1 MVRRFEDGSAHDNK
15 MRVPLHRVWIAGVS
29 SKEQKPGHR
38 NSHKMTIKVKPQ
50 ISRRI
55 RQTAFFAFAAI
66 VIPGSG
72 LASPLPGGS
81 PQDAAA
87 GQSAPAKPS
96 TSTPGNSTP
105 DAKKPDR
112 SAAYYHFGLAH
123 MYEEMATNYGRPEY
137 ATRAIEEYKLALDAD
152 PGSKYLNSGLA
163 ELYLRT
169 GRVRD
174 AVLAAQEILKTEP
187 NNLEAHKLLG
197 RVYLQSLGNVQ
208 NGGPSEKVLQLAIAE
223 YTKIVQL
230 QSNDIESRLLL
241 GQLYTLAHD
250 TPHAE
255 EQFKAAQHIDPN
267 SEDVVLNLARLYSD
281 SGDMTHAI
289 AVLNAVPV
297 DDRTAKMDYAL
308 GMSYD
313 QLKENKSAI
322 DAYSK
327 AFDMEPDNLD
337 AERGLAQA
345 LLNDGQLA
353 PALKHFEAISTADPQ
368 DAQTYLRIA
377 EIERRQG
384 HYEQALTTLKKAKAL
399 ASDSLEIGFNE
410 ALIDDS
416 LGHYDEAAQ
425 ALQLLVKQTTHAD
438 GQYAE
443 AEKNNRSIFLDRLA
457 NIYREQNKTEQA
469 VQSYQL
475 MVAMGGEYAE
485 RGYQGQVDAYRDA
498 KEYDKA
504 TQVAQQAALAMPKDK
519 SVQLMLA
526 GQLADTSKSEDGI
539 KLAKAQLKGNAGDR
553 EVHLALAQ
561 MYTRLRRWKD
571 ASDEIDAADAL
582 SSKADGQ
589 ASKNQDDKIY
599 IYFLRGALAERQKH
613 YDSAEEEFRK
623 ILAIDP
629 NNSMTL
635 NYLGYMLG
643 DRGVKLDDALAM
655 VQKAVQLDPQ
665 NGAYLDSLGWVYFK
679 MGQYALSE
687 ANLRK
692 ASERM
697 GQDPAVHDHLGELYE
712 KTGRLK
718 MAAGQWEQ
726 SLQEYAKTVPA
737 DAEPGDV
744 NKVQKKLDS
753 ARVKLAKEESAG
765 ASPKQ

>member
-1 MVRRFEDGSAHDNK
+1 
-15 MRVPLHRVWIAGVS
+15 
-29 SKEQKPGHR
+29 
-38 NSHKMTIKVKPQ
+38 MTIKGKPQ
-50 ISRRI
+50 HSSKMREANLFPWALACVAIASSGSALAQ
-55 RQTAFFAFAAI
+55 QTPAPGTPAPPPVKTDRFI
-66 VIPGSG
+66 VPTTAPST
-72 LASPLPGGS
+72 
-81 PQDAAA
+81 
-87 GQSAPAKPS
+87 PAKP
-96 TSTPGNSTP
+96 
-105 DAKKPDR
+105 ADR
-112 SAAYYHFGLAH
+112 AAAYYHFGLAH
-123 MYEEMATNYGRPEY
+123 MYEDMATNYSRPEY

-152 PGSKYLNSGLA
+152 PSSKYLNSGLA

-174 AVLAAQEILKTEP
+174 AVLAAQDILKTEP

-223 YTKIVQL
+223 YTKIVEL
-230 QSNDIESRLLL
+230 QANDIESRLLL

-255 EQFKAAQHIDPN
+255 EQFKAAQHIDPG

-289 AVLNAVPV
+289 AVLTAVPA
-297 DDRTAKMDYAL
+297 DDRSPKMEYAL

-313 QLKENKSAI
+313 QLKQNKNAI
-322 DAYSK
+322 DAYTK
-327 AFDMEPDNLD
+327 ALEMEPDNLD

-345 LLNDGQLA
+345 LLNDNQLG
-353 PALKHFEAISTADPQ
+353 PALKHFESISASDPQ
-368 DAQTYLRIA
+368 DAQTYLHIS

-399 ASDSLEIGFNE
+399 ASDVLEIGFNE

-416 LGHYDEAAQ
+416 LGRYDEAAQ
-425 ALQLLVKQTTHAD
+425 TLQGLIKQTSHPD
-438 GQYAE
+438 GQYSE
-443 AEKNNRSIFLDRLA
+443 AEKNNRAIFLERLA
-457 NIYREQNKTEQA
+457 NIYREGDKTEQA
-469 VQSYQL
+469 VQTYQQ

-485 RGYQGQVDAYRDA
+485 RGYQGEVDAYRDG
-498 KEYDKA
+498 KQYDKA
-504 TQVAQQAALAMPKDK
+504 TQVAQQAAVAMPKNK

-526 GQLADTSKSEDGI
+526 GQLADTNKPDEGI
-539 KLAKAQLKGNAGDR
+539 KLAKAQLHGDASDR
-553 EVHLALAQ
+553 DVNLVLAQ
-561 MYTRLRRWKD
+561 IYTRLRRWKE
-571 ASDEIDAADAL
+571 ATEEIDAADAL
-582 SSKADGQ
+582 STK
-589 ASKNQDDKIY
+589 QDDKIY
-599 IYFLRGALAERQKH
+599 IYFLRGALDERQKH
-613 YDSAEEEFRK
+613 FDSAEEQFRK
-623 ILAIDP
+623 ILAIDS

-643 DRGVKLDDALAM
+643 DRGVRLDEALAM
-655 VQKAVQLDPQ
+655 TQKAVQLDPQ

-692 ASERM
+692 ATERM
-697 GQDPAVHDHLGELYE
+697 AKDPAVHDHLGELYE

-718 MAAGQWEQ
+718 MAASQWEQ
-726 SLQEYAKTVPA
+726 SLQEYARTTPA
-737 DAEPGDV
+737 DAEPNDV
-744 NKVQKKLDS
+744 SKVQKKLDS

>member
-1 MVRRFEDGSAHDNK
+1 
-15 MRVPLHRVWIAGVS
+15 
-29 SKEQKPGHR
+29 
-38 NSHKMTIKVKPQ
+38 MTIKPQ
-50 ISRRI
+50 PSSK
-55 RQTAFFAFAAI
+55 TTLFHVALACAAI
-66 VIPGSG
+66 VTPASA
-72 LASPLPGGS
+72 LA
-81 PQDAAA
+81 QQTAAP
-87 GQSAPAKPS
+87 QSAPATPPAS
-96 TSTPGNSTP
+96 TAGATGQPIQTKNAGPATTQ
-105 DAKKPDR
+105 KPDR

-123 MYEEMATNYGRPEY
+123 MYEDMATNYGRPEY

-174 AVLAAQEILKTEP
+174 AVLAAQDILKTEP
-187 NNLEAHKLLG
+187 DNLDAHKLLG

-223 YTKIVQL
+223 YSKIVQL
-230 QSNDIESRLLL
+230 QGNDIESRLLL

-255 EQFKAAQHIDPN
+255 EQFKAAQHIDPS

-289 AVLNAVPV
+289 QVLSAVPA

-313 QLKENKSAI
+313 QLKDNKNAI

-345 LLNDGQLA
+345 LLNDNQLS

-399 ASDSLEIGFNE
+399 ASDSLEISFNE

-425 ALQLLVKQTTHAD
+425 TLQSLVKQTSHPD
-438 GQYAE
+438 GQYSD

-457 NIYREQNKTEQA
+457 NVYKEQEKTDLA
-469 VQSYQL
+469 VQTYQL
-475 MVAMGGEYAE
+475 MVAMGGDYAE

-498 KEYDKA
+498 KQYDKA
-504 TQVAQQAALAMPKDK
+504 TQVAQQAAVAMPKDK
-519 SVQLMLA
+519 TVQLMLA
-526 GQLADTSKSEDGI
+526 AQLSDSGKVEEGL
-539 KLAKAQLKGNAGDR
+539 KLAKAQLQGNAGDR
-553 EVHLALAQ
+553 EVHLTLAQ

-571 ASDEIDAADAL
+571 AGDEIDAADAL
-582 SSKADGQ
+582 SAHKDGQ
-589 ASKNQDDKIY
+589 MSEAGASNPAPVNQDDKIY

-643 DRGVKLDDALAM
+643 DRGVKLDDALTM
-655 VQKAVQLDPQ
+655 VQKAVQQEPQ

-679 MGQYALSE
+679 MGQYALAE

-697 GQDPAVHDHLGELYE
+697 GNDPAVHDHLGELYE

-718 MAAGQWEQ
+718 MAASQWEQ
-726 SLQEYAKTVPA
+726 SMQEYAHTVPA

-753 ARVKLAKEESAG
+753 ARVKLAKEESTG

>member
-1 MVRRFEDGSAHDNK
+1 M
-15 MRVPLHRVWIAGVS
+15 
-29 SKEQKPGHR
+29 
-38 NSHKMTIKVKPQ
+38 KPQ
-50 ISRRI
+50 LCNRI
-55 RQTAFFAFAAI
+55 RQATFYPLVLGCAAI
-66 VIPGSG
+66 VTPGSA
-72 LASPLPGGS
+72 LAYQQTPA
-81 PQDAAA
+81 PQAA
-87 GQSAPAKPS
+87 SAKPS
-96 TSTPGNSTP
+96 VGAPTATP
-105 DAKKPDR
+105 KPDR
-112 SAAYYHFGLAH
+112 AAAYYHFGLAH
-123 MYEEMATNYGRPEY
+123 MYEDMATNYGRPEY

-152 PGSKYLNSGLA
+152 PSSKYLNSGLA

-187 NNLEAHKLLG
+187 NNLDAHKLLG

-223 YTKIVQL
+223 YTKIVEL

-255 EQFKAAQHIDPN
+255 EQFKAAQRIDPS

-281 SGDMTHAI
+281 SGDMSHAI
-289 AVLNAVPV
+289 AVLNAVPE
-297 DDRTAKMDYAL
+297 DDRTPKMDYAL

-313 QLKENKSAI
+313 QLKENKNAI
-322 DAYSK
+322 DAYGK

-345 LLNDGQLA
+345 LLNDNQLSA
-353 PALKHFEAISTADPQ
+353 ALKHFEAISVADPQ
-368 DAQTYLRIA
+368 DAQTYTRIA

-384 HYEQALTTLKKAKAL
+384 HYEQALATLKKAKAL
-399 ASDSLEIGFNE
+399 ASDSLEIGYNE

-416 LGHYDEAAQ
+416 LGRYDEAVQ
-425 ALQLLVKQTTHAD
+425 TLQSLVKQTTHQD
-438 GQYAE
+438 GQYAD

-457 NIYREQNKTEQA
+457 NVYREQDKTDLA
-469 VQSYQL
+469 VQTYQL

-485 RGYQGQVDAYRDA
+485 HGYQGEVDAYRDG
-498 KEYDKA
+498 KQYDKA
-504 TQVAQQAALAMPKDK
+504 TQVAQQAADAMPKNK

-526 GQLADTSKSEDGI
+526 SQLADTGKADEGI
-539 KLAKAQLKGNAGDR
+539 KLAKAQLKGTAEDR
-553 EVHLALAQ
+553 DVDLQLAQ
-561 MYTRLRRWKD
+561 IYTRLRRWKEAAD
-571 ASDEIDAADAL
+571 AIDAADAL
-582 SSKADGQ
+582 STSKPEGQ
-589 ASKNQDDKIY
+589 ARELGKSGPVPLNQDDKIY

-623 ILAIDP
+623 ILAIDS

-635 NYLGYMLG
+635 NYLGYMLA
-643 DRGVKLDDALAM
+643 DRGIKLDDALTM

-679 MGQYALSE
+679 MGQYALAE

-692 ASERM
+692 ASERIST
-697 GQDPAVHDHLGELYE
+697 DPQVHDHLGELYE

-718 MAAGQWEQ
+718 MAAAQWEQ
-726 SLQEYAKTVPA
+726 SLQEYARTVPA

-744 NKVQKKLDS
+744 NKVQKKLDT
-753 ARVKLAKEESAG
+753 ARVRLAKEESAG

>member
-1 MVRRFEDGSAHDNK
+1 
-15 MRVPLHRVWIAGVS
+15 
-29 SKEQKPGHR
+29 
-38 NSHKMTIKVKPQ
+38 MTIKSQPSSKT
-50 ISRRI
+50 
-55 RQTAFFAFAAI
+55 RQATFFNVALACAAI
-66 VIPGSG
+66 VTPGSA
-72 LASPLPGGS
+72 LA
-81 PQDAAA
+81 QQAAA
-87 GQSAPAKPS
+87 PQ
-96 TSTPGNSTP
+96 STPATPPASSAGSTKPVSTP
-105 DAKKPDR
+105 PATTQKPDR

-123 MYEEMATNYGRPEY
+123 MYEDMATNYGRPEY

-152 PGSKYLNSGLA
+152 PSSKYLNSGLA

-174 AVLAAQEILKTEP
+174 AVLAAQDILKTEP
-187 NNLEAHKLLG
+187 DNLDAHKLLG

-208 NGGPSEKVLQLAIAE
+208 NGGPSAKGLQLAIAE

-230 QSNDIESRLLL
+230 QGNDIESRLLL

-281 SGDMTHAI
+281 SGDMTRAV
-289 AVLNAVPV
+289 AVLSAVPA

-313 QLKENKSAI
+313 QLKENKNAI

-327 AFDMEPDNLD
+327 AFDAEPDNLD

-345 LLNDGQLA
+345 LLNDGQLG
-353 PALKHFEAISTADPQ
+353 PALKHFEAISVADPQ
-368 DAQTYLRIA
+368 DAQTYTRIA

-416 LGHYDEAAQ
+416 LGHYDEAVQ
-425 ALQLLVKQTTHAD
+425 TLQSLVKQSTHPD
-438 GQYAE
+438 GQYSDG
-443 AEKNNRSIFLDRLA
+443 EKNNRSIFLDRLA
-457 NIYREQNKTEQA
+457 NVYREQEKTDQA
-469 VQSYQL
+469 VQTYQL

-498 KEYDKA
+498 KQYDKA
-504 TQVAQQAALAMPKDK
+504 TQVAQQAAQAMPKDK

-526 GQLADTSKSEDGI
+526 GQLADTNKSEEGI
-539 KLAKAQLKGNAGDR
+539 KLAKAQLHGDAGDR
-553 EVHLALAQ
+553 EVDLVLAQ
-561 MYTRLRRWKD
+561 IYTRLRRWKD
-571 ASDEIDAADAL
+571 AGDEIDAAEAL
-582 SSKADGQ
+582 STK
-589 ASKNQDDKIY
+589 QDDKIY
-599 IYFLRGALAERQKH
+599 IYFLRGALDERQKH
-613 YDSAEEEFRK
+613 YDSAEEQFRK
-623 ILAIDP
+623 ILAIDS

-643 DRGVKLDDALAM
+643 DRGVKLDEALTL

-679 MGQYALSE
+679 MGQYALAE

-692 ASERM
+692 ASERI
-697 GQDPAVHDHLGELYE
+697 GQDPQVHDHLGELYE
-712 KTGRLK
+712 KTGRLRL
-718 MAAGQWEQ
+718 AAGQWEQ
-726 SLQEYAKTVPA
+726 SLQEYAKTVAA

-753 ARVKLAKEESAG
+753 ARVKLAKEESG
-765 ASPKQ
+765 ASPKH

>member
-1 MVRRFEDGSAHDNK
+1 MNIK
-15 MRVPLHRVWIAGVS
+15 
-29 SKEQKPGHR
+29 SKHQLC
-38 NSHKMTIKVKPQ
+38 S
-50 ISRRI
+50 RI
-55 RQTAFFAFAAI
+55 REGNLVPRALACAAI
-66 VIPGSG
+66 ISP
-72 LASPLPGGS
+72 ASAFGYQQVSTPELP
-81 PQDAAA
+81 AAK
-87 GQSAPAKPS
+87 APANAKP
-96 TSTPGNSTP
+96 TTGPSTP
-105 DAKKPDR
+105 DKAPDR
-112 SAAYYHFGLAH
+112 AAAYYHFGLAH
-123 MYEEMATNYGRPEY
+123 MYEDMATNYGRPEY

-152 PGSKYLNSGLA
+152 PNSKYLNSGLA

-208 NGGPSEKVLQLAIAE
+208 NGGPSEKVLQLAIGE
-223 YTKIVQL
+223 YTKIVEL

-281 SGDMTHAI
+281 SGDMTRAI
-289 AVLNAVPV
+289 QVLSAVPE

-313 QLKENKSAI
+313 QLKENKKAI
-322 DAYSK
+322 DAYGK

-337 AERGLAQA
+337 AKRGLAQA
-345 LLNDGQLA
+345 WLNWTLLGVAADA
-353 PALKHFEAISTADPQ
+353 FDAISASDPQ
-368 DAQTYLRIA
+368 DAQTYRRLA
-377 EIERRQG
+377 EIERKQG
-384 HYEQALTTLKKAKAL
+384 HYEQALATLKKAKAL
-399 ASDSLEIGFNE
+399 ASDSLEIGYNE
-410 ALIDDS
+410 ALIEDS
-416 LGHYDEAAQ
+416 LGHYDEAAA
-425 ALQLLVKQTTHAD
+425 ALQLLVKQTNHPD
-438 GQYAE
+438 GQYAD

-457 NIYREQNKTEQA
+457 NVYREQNKTDQA
-469 VQSYQL
+469 VQTYQL
-475 MVAMGGEYAE
+475 MVAMGGDYAE

-498 KEYDKA
+498 KQYDKA
-504 TQVAQQAALAMPKDK
+504 TQVAQQAAQAMAKDK
-519 SVQLMLA
+519 TVQLMLA
-526 GQLADTSKSEDGI
+526 LQLADTNKPEEGI
-539 KLAKAQLKGNAGDR
+539 KLAKQPLRGDAGDR
-553 EVHLALAQ
+553 DVHLQLAQ
-561 MYTRLRRWKD
+561 MYTRLRRWKE

-582 SSKADGQ
+582 SAQKDGRAQ
-589 ASKNQDDKIY
+589 KRGASGPSQDDKIY
-599 IYFLRGALAERQKH
+599 VYFLRGALDERQKH
-613 YDSAEEEFRK
+613 YDSAEEQFRK
-623 ILAIDP
+623 ILAIDS
-629 NNSMTL
+629 NNGMTL
-635 NYLGYMLG
+635 NCLGYMLG
-643 DRGVKLDDALAM
+643 DRGIKLDDALSM

-679 MGQYALSE
+679 MGQYALAE

-726 SLQEYAKTVPA
+726 SLQEYSRTVAA

-744 NKVQKKLDS
+744 SKVQKKLDS

>member
-1 MVRRFEDGSAHDNK
+1 
-15 MRVPLHRVWIAGVS
+15 
-29 SKEQKPGHR
+29 
-38 NSHKMTIKVKPQ
+38 MTIPQ

-55 RQTAFFAFAAI
+55 RQTALFACAAI

-72 LASPLPGGS
+72 LASPLGDGS
-81 PQDAAA
+81 PQ
-87 GQSAPAKPS
+87 QPATPQ
-96 TSTPGNSTP
+96 STPA
-105 DAKKPDR
+105 AKNPDR
-112 SAAYYHFGLAH
+112 AAAYYHFGLAH
-123 MYEEMATNYGRPEY
+123 MYEDMATNYGRPEY

-152 PGSKYLNSGLA
+152 PSSKYLNSGLA

-187 NNLEAHKLLG
+187 NNLDAHKLLG

-223 YTKIVQL
+223 YTKIVEL

-255 EQFKAAQHIDPN
+255 EQFKAAQHIDPS

-289 AVLNAVPV
+289 EVLNAVPV
-297 DDRTAKMDYAL
+297 DDRTAKINYAL

-313 QLKENKSAI
+313 QLKQNKNAI
-322 DAYSK
+322 DAYTK

-345 LLNDGQLA
+345 LLNDNQLSA
-353 PALKHFEAISTADPQ
+353 ALKHFEAISAADPQ

-377 EIERRQG
+377 EIQRRDG

-438 GQYAE
+438 GQYAD

-457 NIYREQNKTEQA
+457 LVYREQNKTEQA
-469 VQSYQL
+469 VQTYQL

-498 KEYDKA
+498 KQYDKA

-526 GQLADTSKSEDGI
+526 GQLADTGKAEEGI
-539 KLAKAQLKGNAGDR
+539 KLAKAQLRGNAGDR
-553 EVHLALAQ
+553 EVDLALAQ
-561 MYTRLRRWKD
+561 IYTRLRRWKE
-571 ASDEIDAADAL
+571 AGDEIDAAEAF
-582 SSKADGQ
+582 STK
-589 ASKNQDDKIY
+589 QDDKIY
-599 IYFLRGALAERQKH
+599 IYFLRGALDERQKH
-613 YDSAEEEFRK
+613 YDSAEEQFRK

-643 DRGVKLDDALAM
+643 DRGVKLDEALAM

-679 MGQYALSE
+679 MGQYALAE

-697 GQDPAVHDHLGELYE
+697 GQDPAVHDHLGELFE

-718 MAAGQWEQ
+718 MAASQWEQ
-726 SLQEYAKTVPA
+726 SLQEYAHSVPA
-737 DAEPGDV
+737 DAEPSDV

-753 ARVKLAKEESAG
+753 ARVKLAKEESTG

>member
-1 MVRRFEDGSAHDNK
+1 
-15 MRVPLHRVWIAGVS
+15 
-29 SKEQKPGHR
+29 
-38 NSHKMTIKVKPQ
+38 MTIKVKPQ

-55 RQTAFFAFAAI
+55 RETAFFACAAI
-66 VIPGSG
+66 VIPGTG
-72 LASPLPGGS
+72 LASPPQSAS
-81 PQDAAA
+81 PQKPVAPP
-87 GQSAPAKPS
+87 STPAKASPS
-96 TSTPGNSTP
+96 GPVTAAPQ
-105 DAKKPDR
+105 PDR
-112 SAAYYHFGLAH
+112 SSAYYHFGLAH
-123 MYEEMATNYGRPEY
+123 MYEDMATNYGRPEY
-137 ATRAIEEYKLALDAD
+137 ATRAIEEYKLALAAD
-152 PGSKYLNSGLA
+152 PNSKYLNNGLA

-289 AVLNAVPV
+289 AVLSAVPE

-313 QLKENKSAI
+313 QLKQNKKAI
-322 DAYSK
+322 DAYGK

-345 LLNDGQLA
+345 LLNDNQLS

-425 ALQLLVKQTTHAD
+425 ALQLLVKQTTHPD
-438 GQYAE
+438 GQYAD

-457 NIYREQNKTEQA
+457 LIYREQNKTEPA
-469 VQSYQL
+469 VQTYQL

-498 KEYDKA
+498 KQYDKA
-504 TQVAQQAALAMPKDK
+504 TQVAEQAAQAMPKDK
-519 SVQLMLA
+519 TIQLMLA
-526 GQLADTSKSEDGI
+526 GQLADTTRAEEGI
-539 KLAKAQLKGNAGDR
+539 KLAKAQLKGNSGDR

-561 MYTRLRRWKD
+561 MYTRLRRWKE
-571 ASDEIDAADAL
+571 ASDEIDAAEAL
-582 SSKADGQ
+582 SSKSGGQ
-589 ASKNQDDKIY
+589 KEVLGAPGPVAVSADDKIY

-623 ILAIDP
+623 ILAIDS

-655 VQKAVQLDPQ
+655 VQKAVQLEPQ

-679 MGQYALSE
+679 MGQYALAE

-692 ASERM
+692 ASERI
-697 GQDPAVHDHLGELYE
+697 GRDPQVHDHLGELFE

-726 SLQEYAKTVPA
+726 SLEEYARTVPA

-744 NKVQKKLDS
+744 SKVQKKLDS
-753 ARVKLAKEESAG
+753 ARVKLAKEESG
-765 ASPKQ
+765 ASPKR

>member
-1 MVRRFEDGSAHDNK
+1 
-15 MRVPLHRVWIAGVS
+15 
-29 SKEQKPGHR
+29 
-38 NSHKMTIKVKPQ
+38 
-50 ISRRI
+50 
-55 RQTAFFAFAAI
+55 
-66 VIPGSG
+66 
-72 LASPLPGGS
+72 
-81 PQDAAA
+81 
-87 GQSAPAKPS
+87 
-96 TSTPGNSTP
+96 
-105 DAKKPDR
+105 
-112 SAAYYHFGLAH
+112 
-123 MYEEMATNYGRPEY
+123 
-137 ATRAIEEYKLALDAD
+137 
-152 PGSKYLNSGLA
+152 
-163 ELYLRT
+163 
-169 GRVRD
+169 
-174 AVLAAQEILKTEP
+174 
-187 NNLEAHKLLG
+187 
-197 RVYLQSLGNVQ
+197 
-208 NGGPSEKVLQLAIAE
+208 
-223 YTKIVQL
+223 
-230 QSNDIESRLLL
+230 
-241 GQLYTLAHD
+241 
-250 TPHAE
+250 
-255 EQFKAAQHIDPN
+255 
-267 SEDVVLNLARLYSD
+267 VVLNLARLYSD

-289 AVLNAVPV
+289 AVLSAVPA

-313 QLKENKSAI
+313 QLKENKNAI

-327 AFDMEPDNLD
+327 AFEMEPDNLD

-345 LLNDGQLA
+345 LLNDNQLG
-353 PALKHFEAISTADPQ
+353 PALKHFEAISVADPQ

-425 ALQLLVKQTTHAD
+425 TLQGLVKQTSHPD
-438 GQYAE
+438 GQYSD

-457 NIYREQNKTEQA
+457 NVYREQDKTEQA
-469 VQSYQL
+469 VQTYQL

-485 RGYQGQVDAYRDA
+485 RGYQGQVDAYRDG
-498 KEYDKA
+498 KQYDKA

-526 GQLADTSKSEDGI
+526 GQLADTGKPEEGI
-539 KLAKAQLKGNAGDR
+539 KLAKAQLRGNADDR
-553 EVHLALAQ
+553 DVNLVLAQ
-561 MYTRLRRWKD
+561 IYTRLRRWKE
-571 ASDEIDAADAL
+571 AADEIDAADAL
-582 SSKADGQ
+582 STK
-589 ASKNQDDKIY
+589 QDDKIY
-599 IYFLRGALAERQKH
+599 IYFLRGALDERQKH
-613 YDSAEEEFRK
+613 YDSAEEQFRK
-623 ILAIDP
+623 ILAIDS

-679 MGQYALSE
+679 MGQYALAE

-697 GQDPAVHDHLGELYE
+697 AKDPAVHDHLGELYE

-718 MAAGQWEQ
+718 MAASQWEQ
-726 SLQEYAKTVPA
+726 SLQEYARTVPA

-744 NKVQKKLDS
+744 SKVQKKLDS

>member
-1 MVRRFEDGSAHDNK
+1 
-15 MRVPLHRVWIAGVS
+15 
-29 SKEQKPGHR
+29 
-38 NSHKMTIKVKPQ
+38 MTIKPQ
-50 ISRRI
+50 PSSKT
-55 RQTAFFAFAAI
+55 RQVTLFHVALACAAI
-66 VIPGSG
+66 VTPASA
-72 LASPLPGGS
+72 LAQQTAA
-81 PQDAAA
+81 PQ
-87 GQSAPAKPS
+87 
-96 TSTPGNSTP
+96 STPATPPKSSAGSTKPVSTP
-105 DAKKPDR
+105 PATTQKPDR

-123 MYEEMATNYGRPEY
+123 MYEDMATNYGRPEY

-152 PGSKYLNSGLA
+152 PTSKYLNSGLA

-174 AVLAAQEILKTEP
+174 AVLAAQDILKTEP

-223 YTKIVQL
+223 YSKIVQL
-230 QSNDIESRLLL
+230 QGNDIESRLLL

-255 EQFKAAQHIDPN
+255 EQFKAAERIDPN

-289 AVLNAVPV
+289 QVLSAVPE
-297 DDRTAKMDYAL
+297 DDRTAKMNYAL

-313 QLKENKSAI
+313 QLKDNKNAI

-345 LLNDGQLA
+345 LLNDNQLG
-353 PALKHFEAISTADPQ
+353 PALKHFDAISTADPQ

-425 ALQLLVKQTTHAD
+425 TLQSLVKQTSHPD
-438 GQYAE
+438 GQYSD

-457 NIYREQNKTEQA
+457 NVYREQEKTDLA
-469 VQSYQL
+469 VQTYQL

-498 KEYDKA
+498 KQYDKA

-526 GQLADTSKSEDGI
+526 SQLADTNKPDEGI
-539 KLAKAQLKGNAGDR
+539 KLAKAQLRGDPSDR
-553 EVHLALAQ
+553 EVNLVLAQ
-561 MYTRLRRWKD
+561 IYTRLRRWKE
-571 ASDEIDAADAL
+571 AGDEIDAAEAL
-582 SSKADGQ
+582 STK
-589 ASKNQDDKIY
+589 QDDKIY
-599 IYFLRGALAERQKH
+599 IYFLRGALDERQKH
-613 YDSAEEEFRK
+613 YDSAEEQFRK

-643 DRGVKLDDALAM
+643 DRGVKLDDALTM

-679 MGQYALSE
+679 MGQYALAE

-692 ASERM
+692 ATERM
-697 GQDPAVHDHLGELYE
+697 GNDPAVHDHMGELYE

-718 MAAGQWEQ
+718 MAASQWEQ
-726 SLQEYAKTVPA
+726 SLQEYARTVPA

-744 NKVQKKLDS
+744 SKVQKKLDS
-753 ARVKLAKEESAG
+753 ARVKLAKEESTG

>member
-1 MVRRFEDGSAHDNK
+1 
-15 MRVPLHRVWIAGVS
+15 
-29 SKEQKPGHR
+29 
-38 NSHKMTIKVKPQ
+38 MTTKAKSQLSVIL
-50 ISRRI
+50 
-55 RQTAFFAFAAI
+55 RQTTLL
-66 VIPGSG
+66 P
-72 LASPLPGGS
+72 LALVCASSAVAQTAPAP
-81 PQDAAA
+81 AAA
-87 GQSAPAKPS
+87 ATTAPSAAGSSPAAAA
-96 TSTPGNSTP
+96 TQ
-105 DAKKPDR
+105 KPDR

-123 MYEEMATNYGRPEY
+123 MYEDMATNYGRPEY
-137 ATRAIEEYKLALDAD
+137 ATRAIEEYKLALNAD
-152 PGSKYLNSGLA
+152 PTSKYLNSGLA

-174 AVLAAQEILKTEP
+174 AVLAAQDILKTEP
-187 NNLEAHKLLG
+187 NNLDAHKLLG

-208 NGGPSEKVLQLAIAE
+208 NGGPSEKVLQLAITE
-223 YTKIVQL
+223 YTKIVEL
-230 QSNDIESRLLL
+230 QPNDIESRLLL
-241 GQLYTLAHD
+241 GQLYTLGHD

-255 EQFKAAQHIDPN
+255 EQFKAAQKIDPN

-281 SGDMTHAI
+281 SGDTSHAI
-289 AVLNAVPV
+289 QVLNAVPS
-297 DDRTAKMDYAL
+297 DDRTPKMDYAL

-313 QLKENKSAI
+313 QLKDNKNAI

-345 LLNDGQLA
+345 LLNDNQFA
-353 PALKHFEAISTADPQ
+353 PALKHFEAISAADPQ
-368 DAQTYLRIA
+368 DAQTYVRIA
-377 EIERRQG
+377 EIQRRQG

-399 ASDSLEIGFNE
+399 ASDNLEIGFNE

-416 LGHYDEAAQ
+416 LGHYDDAAA
-425 ALQLLVKQTTHAD
+425 ALQALVKQTNHPD
-438 GQYAE
+438 GQYSD

-469 VQSYQL
+469 VQTYQL
-475 MVAMGGEYAE
+475 MIAMGGDYAE

-498 KEYDKA
+498 KQYDKA
-504 TQVAQQAALAMPKDK
+504 TQVAQQAAQASPKDK
-519 SVQLMLA
+519 SIQLMLA
-526 GQLADTSKSEDGI
+526 GQLADSNRPEEGI
-539 KLAKAQLKGNAGDR
+539 KLAKAQLKGTKDDR
-553 EVHLALAQ
+553 DAYLVLAQ
-561 MYTRLRRWKD
+561 IYTRLRKWKE
-571 ASDEIDAADAL
+571 AGEAIDAAEPL
-582 SSKADGQ
+582 STK
-589 ASKNQDDKIY
+589 QDDKIY
-599 IYFLRGALAERQKH
+599 IYFLRGALDERQKH
-613 YDSAEEEFRK
+613 YDSAEEQFRK
-623 ILAIDP
+623 ILNLDSTNA
-629 NNSMTL
+629 MTL

-679 MGQYALSE
+679 MGQYALAE

-692 ASERM
+692 ASERIST
-697 GQDPAVHDHLGELYE
+697 DPAVHDHLGELYE

-718 MAAGQWEQ
+718 LAAAQWEQ
-726 SLQEYAKTVPA
+726 SLQEYARTTPA
-737 DAEPGDV
+737 DAEPSDV

>member
-1 MVRRFEDGSAHDNK
+1 MNIKAKHQLCSRIREVTL
-15 MRVPLHRVWIAGVS
+15 VPLAL
-29 SKEQKPGHR
+29 
-38 NSHKMTIKVKPQ
+38 
-50 ISRRI
+50 
-55 RQTAFFAFAAI
+55 ACAAI
-66 VIPGSG
+66 
-72 LASPLPGGS
+72 ASPVSALAYQQAPAT
-81 PQDAAA
+81 PAAA
-87 GQSAPAKPS
+87 TPATAPATGAGIS
-96 TSTPGNSTP
+96 TQ
-105 DAKKPDR
+105 KPDR
-112 SAAYYHFGLAH
+112 AAAYYHFGLAH
-123 MYEEMATNYGRPEY
+123 MYEDMATNYGRPEY

-152 PGSKYLNSGLA
+152 PASKYLNSGLA

-223 YTKIVQL
+223 YSKIVEL
-230 QSNDIESRLLL
+230 QGNDIESRLLL

-255 EQFKAAQHIDPN
+255 EQFKAAQHIDPS

-289 AVLNAVPV
+289 TVLNAVPA

-313 QLKENKSAI
+313 QLKENKNAI
-322 DAYSK
+322 DSYSK

-337 AERGLAQA
+337 AERGLAQS
-345 LLNDGQLA
+345 LLNDNQLGA
-353 PALKHFEAISTADPQ
+353 ALKHFEAISVADPQ

-416 LGHYDEAAQ
+416 LGHYDEAVQSLQ
-425 ALQLLVKQTTHAD
+425 ALVKQTTHAD
-438 GQYAE
+438 GQYAD

-457 NIYREQNKTEQA
+457 NVYREQNKTDLA
-469 VQSYQL
+469 VQTYQL

-485 RGYQGQVDAYRDA
+485 HGYQGEVDAYRDG
-498 KEYDKA
+498 KQYEKA
-504 TQVAQQAALAMPKDK
+504 TQVAQQAAAASPKNK

-526 GQLADTSKSEDGI
+526 LQLADSGNPEDGI
-539 KLAKAQLKGNAGDR
+539 KLAKAQLKGNAEDR
-553 EVHLALAQ
+553 DVNLVLAQ
-561 MYTRLRRWKD
+561 IYTRLRRWKEAAD
-571 ASDEIDAADAL
+571 QIDAAEVL
-582 SSKADGQ
+582 TTK
-589 ASKNQDDKIY
+589 QDDKIY
-599 IYFLRGALAERQKH
+599 IYFLRGALDERQKH
-613 YDSAEEEFRK
+613 YDSAEEQFRK
-623 ILAIDP
+623 ILAIDS

-635 NYLGYMLG
+635 NYLGYMLA
-643 DRGVKLDDALAM
+643 DRGVKLDDALTM
-655 VQKAVQLDPQ
+655 VQKAVQQDPQ
-665 NGAYLDSLGWVYFK
+665 NGAYLDSLGWVYFR
-679 MGQYALSE
+679 MGQYALAE

-692 ASERM
+692 ASERIST
-697 GQDPAVHDHLGELYE
+697 DPQVHDHLGELYE

-718 MAAGQWEQ
+718 MAASQWEQ
-726 SLQEYAKTVPA
+726 SLQEYARTVPA

-744 NKVQKKLDS
+744 NKVQKKLDT

>member
-1 MVRRFEDGSAHDNK
+1 
-15 MRVPLHRVWIAGVS
+15 
-29 SKEQKPGHR
+29 
-38 NSHKMTIKVKPQ
+38 MTIPQ

-55 RQTAFFAFAAI
+55 RQTALLACAVI

-72 LASPLPGGS
+72 LASPLGDGP
-81 PQDAAA
+81 PQQPAA
-87 GQSAPAKPS
+87 SPAK
-96 TSTPGNSTP
+96 N
-105 DAKKPDR
+105 PDR
-112 SAAYYHFGLAH
+112 AAAYYHFGLAH
-123 MYEEMATNYGRPEY
+123 MYEDMATNYGRPEY

-152 PGSKYLNSGLA
+152 PSSKYLNSGLA

-187 NNLEAHKLLG
+187 NNLDAHKLLG

-223 YTKIVQL
+223 YTKIVEL

-255 EQFKAAQHIDPN
+255 EQFKAAQHIDPS

-289 AVLNAVPV
+289 EVLNAVPA
-297 DDRTAKMDYAL
+297 DDRTAKIDYAL

-313 QLKENKSAI
+313 QLKQNKNAI

-345 LLNDGQLA
+345 LLNDNQLSA
-353 PALKHFEAISTADPQ
+353 ALKHFEAISAADPQ

-377 EIERRQG
+377 EIQRRDG

-438 GQYAE
+438 GQYAD

-457 NIYREQNKTEQA
+457 LVYREQNKTEQA
-469 VQSYQL
+469 VQTYQL

-498 KEYDKA
+498 KQYEKA
-504 TQVAQQAALAMPKDK
+504 TQVAQQAALGMPKDK

-526 GQLADTSKSEDGI
+526 GQLADTSKVEEGI
-539 KLAKAQLKGNAGDR
+539 KLAKAQLRGNAGDR
-553 EVHLALAQ
+553 EVDLALAQ
-561 MYTRLRRWKD
+561 IYTRLRRWKE
-571 ASDEIDAADAL
+571 AADEIDAADAL
-582 SSKADGQ
+582 STK
-589 ASKNQDDKIY
+589 QDDKIY
-599 IYFLRGALAERQKH
+599 IYFLRGALDERQKH
-613 YDSAEEEFRK
+613 YDSAEEQFRK

-643 DRGVKLDDALAM
+643 DRGVKLDEALAM

-679 MGQYALSE
+679 MGQYALAE

-692 ASERM
+692 ASDRM
-697 GQDPAVHDHLGELYE
+697 GQDPAVHDHLGELFE

-718 MAAGQWEQ
+718 MAAAQWEQ
-726 SLQEYAKTVPA
+726 SLQEYAHSVPA

>member
-1 MVRRFEDGSAHDNK
+1 
-15 MRVPLHRVWIAGVS
+15 
-29 SKEQKPGHR
+29 
-38 NSHKMTIKVKPQ
+38 MTITFKLAPPTLFLLALAMRLPAPAQQVATPAKPAP
-50 ISRRI
+50 
-55 RQTAFFAFAAI
+55 T
-66 VIPGSG
+66 
-72 LASPLPGGS
+72 
-81 PQDAAA
+81 
-87 GQSAPAKPS
+87 APAK
-96 TSTPGNSTP
+96 
-105 DAKKPDR
+105 APDR
-112 SAAYYHFGLAH
+112 STAYYHFSLAH
-123 MYEEMATNYGRPEY
+123 VYEEMATNYGRPEY

-152 PGSKYLNSGLA
+152 PSSKYLNSGLA

-187 NNLEAHKLLG
+187 NNLDAHKLLG

-223 YTKIVQL
+223 YTKIVEL
-230 QSNDIESRLLL
+230 KSNDIESRLLL
-241 GQLYTLAHD
+241 GQLYTLSHD

-255 EQFKAAQHIDPN
+255 EQFKAAQRIDPG

-281 SGDMTHAI
+281 SGDMTHAL
-289 AVLNAVPV
+289 AVLSAVPA
-297 DDRTAKMDYAL
+297 DNRTAKMDYAL

-313 QLKENKSAI
+313 QLKQNKNAI
-322 DAYSK
+322 DAYNR
-327 AFDMEPDNLD
+327 AFEMEPDNLD

-345 LLNDGQLA
+345 LLNDNQLE
-353 PALKHFEAISTADPQ
+353 PALKHFETISTSDPQ

-425 ALQLLVKQTTHAD
+425 TLQNLVKQTNHPD
-438 GQYAE
+438 GKYSE

-457 NIYREQNKTEQA
+457 NIYREQDKTEPA
-469 VQSYQL
+469 VQTYQL
-475 MVAMGGEYAE
+475 MVAMGGEFAE
-485 RGYQGQVDAYRDA
+485 RGYQGQIEAYRDA
-498 KEYDKA
+498 KQYDKA
-504 TQVAQQAALAMPKDK
+504 TQTAQQAAQAMPKDK
-519 SVQLMLA
+519 TVQLTLA
-526 GQLADTSKSEDGI
+526 GQLADSGKVEEGI
-539 KLAKAQLKGNAGDR
+539 KLAKAQLQGSAADR
-553 EVHLALAQ
+553 DVNLGLAQ
-561 MYTRLRRWKD
+561 MYTRLRRWKE
-571 ASDEIDAADAL
+571 ASDQIDAAEAL
-582 SSKADGQ
+582 SAKP
-589 ASKNQDDKIY
+589 DDKIY
-599 IYFLRGALAERQKH
+599 IDFLRGALAERQKH

-629 NNSMTL
+629 NNGMTL
-635 NYLGYMLG
+635 NYLGYMLA

-665 NGAYLDSLGWVYFK
+665 NGAYLDSLGWIYFK
-679 MGQYALSE
+679 MGQYALAE

-692 ASERM
+692 ANERM
-697 GQDPAVHDHLGELYE
+697 AKDPAVHDHLGELYE

-718 MAAGQWEQ
+718 LAAGQWEQ
-726 SLQEYAKTVPA
+726 SLQEYARTTPA
-737 DAEPGDV
+737 DADSADV
-744 NKVQKKLDS
+744 SKVQKKLDS
-753 ARVKLAKEESAG
+753 ARVKLARQESAG

>member
-1 MVRRFEDGSAHDNK
+1 
-15 MRVPLHRVWIAGVS
+15 
-29 SKEQKPGHR
+29 
-38 NSHKMTIKVKPQ
+38 
-50 ISRRI
+50 
-55 RQTAFFAFAAI
+55 
-66 VIPGSG
+66 
-72 LASPLPGGS
+72 
-81 PQDAAA
+81 
-87 GQSAPAKPS
+87 
-96 TSTPGNSTP
+96 
-105 DAKKPDR
+105 
-112 SAAYYHFGLAH
+112 
-123 MYEEMATNYGRPEY
+123 
-137 ATRAIEEYKLALDAD
+137 
-152 PGSKYLNSGLA
+152 
-163 ELYLRT
+163 
-169 GRVRD
+169 
-174 AVLAAQEILKTEP
+174 
-187 NNLEAHKLLG
+187 
-197 RVYLQSLGNVQ
+197 
-208 NGGPSEKVLQLAIAE
+208 VLQLAIAE
-223 YTKIVQL
+223 YTKIVEL

-255 EQFKAAQHIDPN
+255 EQFKAAQHIDPG

-289 AVLNAVPV
+289 EVLNAVPA
-297 DDRTAKMDYAL
+297 DDRTAKIDYAL

-313 QLKENKSAI
+313 QLKQNKNAI

-345 LLNDGQLA
+345 LLNDNQLSA
-353 PALKHFEAISTADPQ
+353 ALKHFEAISAADPQ

-377 EIERRQG
+377 EIQRRDG

-438 GQYAE
+438 GQYAD

-457 NIYREQNKTEQA
+457 LVYREQNKTEQA
-469 VQSYQL
+469 VQTYQL

-498 KEYDKA
+498 KQYDKA

-526 GQLADTSKSEDGI
+526 GQLADTSKAEEGI
-539 KLAKAQLKGNAGDR
+539 KLAKAQLRGNAGDR
-553 EVHLALAQ
+553 EVDLALAQ
-561 MYTRLRRWKD
+561 IYTRLRRWKE
-571 ASDEIDAADAL
+571 AADEIDAADAL
-582 SSKADGQ
+582 STK
-589 ASKNQDDKIY
+589 QDDKIY
-599 IYFLRGALAERQKH
+599 IYFLRGALDERQKH
-613 YDSAEEEFRK
+613 YDSAEEQFRK

-643 DRGVKLDDALAM
+643 DRGVKLDEALAM

-692 ASERM
+692 ASDRM
-697 GQDPAVHDHLGELYE
+697 GQDPAVHDHLGELFE

-718 MAAGQWEQ
+718 MAAAQWEQ
-726 SLQEYAKTVPA
+726 SLQEYARTVPA

>member
-1 MVRRFEDGSAHDNK
+1 
-15 MRVPLHRVWIAGVS
+15 
-29 SKEQKPGHR
+29 
-38 NSHKMTIKVKPQ
+38 MTIKPQ
-50 ISRRI
+50 PSSKT
-55 RQTAFFAFAAI
+55 RQATLFHVALACAAI
-66 VIPGSG
+66 VTPASA
-72 LASPLPGGS
+72 LAQQTAA
-81 PQDAAA
+81 PQSTPATPPASAA
-87 GQSAPAKPS
+87 GSTKPV
-96 TSTPGNSTP
+96 STPPATTQ
-105 DAKKPDR
+105 KPDR

-123 MYEEMATNYGRPEY
+123 MYEDMATNYGRPEY

-152 PGSKYLNSGLA
+152 PSSKYLNSGLA

-174 AVLAAQEILKTEP
+174 AVLAAQDILKTEP
-187 NNLEAHKLLG
+187 ENLDAHKLLG

-223 YTKIVQL
+223 YSKIVQL
-230 QSNDIESRLLL
+230 QGNDIESRLLL

-289 AVLNAVPV
+289 QVLSAVPE

-313 QLKENKSAI
+313 QLKDNKNAI

-345 LLNDGQLA
+345 LLNDNQLG
-353 PALKHFEAISTADPQ
+353 PALKHFDAISTADPQ

-425 ALQLLVKQTTHAD
+425 TLQGLVKQTSHPD
-438 GQYAE
+438 GQYSD

-457 NIYREQNKTEQA
+457 NVYREQEKTDLA
-469 VQSYQL
+469 VQTYQL

-498 KEYDKA
+498 KQYDKA

-526 GQLADTSKSEDGI
+526 GQLADTNKPDEGI
-539 KLAKAQLKGNAGDR
+539 KLAKAQLRGDPGDR
-553 EVHLALAQ
+553 EVDLVLAQ
-561 MYTRLRRWKD
+561 IYTRLRRWKE
-571 ASDEIDAADAL
+571 AGDEIDAAEAL
-582 SSKADGQ
+582 STK
-589 ASKNQDDKIY
+589 QDDKIY
-599 IYFLRGALAERQKH
+599 IYFLRGALDERQKH
-613 YDSAEEEFRK
+613 YDSAEEQFRK

-643 DRGVKLDDALAM
+643 DRGVKLDEALTM

-679 MGQYALSE
+679 MGQYALAE

-692 ASERM
+692 ATERM
-697 GQDPAVHDHLGELYE
+697 GNDPAVHDHLGELYE

-718 MAAGQWEQ
+718 MAASQWEQ
-726 SLQEYAKTVPA
+726 SLQEYARTVPA

-744 NKVQKKLDS
+744 SKVQKKLDS

>member
-1 MVRRFEDGSAHDNK
+1 
-15 MRVPLHRVWIAGVS
+15 
-29 SKEQKPGHR
+29 
-38 NSHKMTIKVKPQ
+38 MTIKVKPQ
-50 ISRRI
+50 LSSRI
-55 RQTAFFAFAAI
+55 RKSTLFPLTLAFAAI
-66 VIPGSG
+66 VAPAPALAYPQASG
-72 LASPLPGGS
+72 A
-81 PQDAAA
+81 PQKTATP
-87 GQSAPAKPS
+87 QSAPAKPS
-96 TSTPGNSTP
+96 VGAATGATPATQ
-105 DAKKPDR
+105 KPDR
-112 SAAYYHFGLAH
+112 GAAYYHFGLAH
-123 MYEEMATNYGRPEY
+123 MYEDMATNYGRPEY

-152 PGSKYLNSGLA
+152 PSSKYLNSGLA

-187 NNLEAHKLLG
+187 NNLDAHKLLG

-208 NGGPSEKVLQLAIAE
+208 NGGPSEKVLQLAIDE

-230 QSNDIESRLLL
+230 QGNDIESRLLL

-255 EQFKAAQHIDPN
+255 EQFKAAQRIDPG

-289 AVLNAVPV
+289 AVLNAVPA

-313 QLKENKSAI
+313 QLKDNKNAI

-345 LLNDGQLA
+345 LLNDNQFG
-353 PALKHFEAISTADPQ
+353 PALKHFEIISAADPQ
-368 DAQTYLRIA
+368 DAQTYLHIS

-410 ALIDDS
+410 ALINDS
-416 LGHYDEAAQ
+416 LGRYDETTQ
-425 ALQLLVKQTTHAD
+425 ILQGLVKQSSHPD
-438 GQYAE
+438 GQYSD

-457 NIYREQNKTEQA
+457 NVYREQNKTDLA
-469 VQSYQL
+469 VQTYQL
-475 MVAMGGEYAE
+475 MVAMGGDYAE
-485 RGYQGQVDAYRDA
+485 RGYQGQVEAYRDG
-498 KEYDKA
+498 KQYDKA

-526 GQLADTSKSEDGI
+526 GQLADTGKAEEGI
-539 KLAKAQLKGNAGDR
+539 KLAKAQLRGDPGDR
-553 EVHLALAQ
+553 DVNQSLAQ
-561 MYTRLRRWKD
+561 IYTRLRRWKEAAD
-571 ASDEIDAADAL
+571 QIDAADAL
-582 SSKADGQ
+582 STK
-589 ASKNQDDKIY
+589 QDDKIY
-599 IYFLRGALAERQKH
+599 IYFLRGALDERQKH
-613 YDSAEEEFRK
+613 YDSAEEQFRK
-623 ILAIDP
+623 ILAIDS

-643 DRGVKLDDALAM
+643 DRGVKLDDALTM

-679 MGQYALSE
+679 MGQYALAE

-697 GQDPAVHDHLGELYE
+697 STDPAVHDHLGELFE

-718 MAAGQWEQ
+718 MAASQWEQ
-726 SLQEYAKTVPA
+726 SLQEYARTVPA
-737 DAEPGDV
+737 DAEPSDV

-753 ARVKLAKEESAG
+753 ARVKLAREESAG

>member
-1 MVRRFEDGSAHDNK
+1 
-15 MRVPLHRVWIAGVS
+15 
-29 SKEQKPGHR
+29 
-38 NSHKMTIKVKPQ
+38 MTIKPQ
-50 ISRRI
+50 PSSKT
-55 RQTAFFAFAAI
+55 RQATLFHVALACAAI
-66 VIPGSG
+66 VTPASA
-72 LASPLPGGS
+72 LAQQTPP
-81 PQDAAA
+81 
-87 GQSAPAKPS
+87 QSAPAPPPASTVLGKSRRPQPPASTQKP
-96 TSTPGNSTP
+96 
-105 DAKKPDR
+105 PDR
-112 SAAYYHFGLAH
+112 AAAYYHFGLAH
-123 MYEEMATNYGRPEY
+123 MYEDMATNYGRPEY

-152 PGSKYLNSGLA
+152 PSSKYLNSGLA

-174 AVLAAQEILKTEP
+174 AVLAAQDILKTEP

-223 YTKIVQL
+223 YSKIVQL

-255 EQFKAAQHIDPN
+255 EQFKAAQRIDPN

-289 AVLNAVPV
+289 QVLNAVPE

-313 QLKENKSAI
+313 QLKDNKNAI

-345 LLNDGQLA
+345 LLNDNQLG
-353 PALKHFEAISTADPQ
+353 PALKHFDAISTADPQ

-425 ALQLLVKQTTHAD
+425 TLQSLVKQTNHPD
-438 GQYAE
+438 GQYSD

-457 NIYREQNKTEQA
+457 NVYREQEKTDQA
-469 VQSYQL
+469 VQTYQL

-498 KEYDKA
+498 KQYDKA
-504 TQVAQQAALAMPKDK
+504 TQVAQQAAQAMPKDK

-526 GQLADTSKSEDGI
+526 GQLADTNKPDEGI
-539 KLAKAQLKGNAGDR
+539 KLAKAQLRGDPGDR
-553 EVHLALAQ
+553 EVDLVLAQ
-561 MYTRLRRWKD
+561 IYTRLRRWKE
-571 ASDEIDAADAL
+571 AGDEIDAAEAL
-582 SSKADGQ
+582 STK
-589 ASKNQDDKIY
+589 QDDKIY
-599 IYFLRGALAERQKH
+599 IYFLRGALDERQKH
-613 YDSAEEEFRK
+613 YDSAEEQFRK

-643 DRGVKLDDALAM
+643 DRGVKLDDALTM

-679 MGQYALSE
+679 MGQYALAE

-692 ASERM
+692 ATERM
-697 GQDPAVHDHLGELYE
+697 GNDPAVHDHLGELYE

-718 MAAGQWEQ
+718 MAASQWEQ
-726 SLQEYAKTVPA
+726 SLQEYARTVPA

-744 NKVQKKLDS
+744 SKVQKKLDS
-753 ARVKLAKEESAG
+753 ARVKLAKEESTG

>member
-1 MVRRFEDGSAHDNK
+1 
-15 MRVPLHRVWIAGVS
+15 
-29 SKEQKPGHR
+29 
-38 NSHKMTIKVKPQ
+38 MT
-50 ISRRI
+50 
-55 RQTAFFAFAAI
+55 
-66 VIPGSG
+66 
-72 LASPLPGGS
+72 
-81 PQDAAA
+81 
-87 GQSAPAKPS
+87 PAKTGP
-96 TSTPGNSTP
+96 TATTQQ
-105 DAKKPDR
+105 PDR
-112 SAAYYHFGLAH
+112 AAAYYHFGLAH

-152 PGSKYLNSGLA
+152 PNSKYLNSGLA

-174 AVLAAQEILKTEP
+174 AVLAAQDILKTQP
-187 NNLEAHKLLG
+187 DNLEAHKLLG

-255 EQFKAAQHIDPN
+255 EQFKAAQRIDPS

-281 SGDMTHAI
+281 SGDMAHAI
-289 AVLNAVPV
+289 QVLSAVPE

-313 QLKENKSAI
+313 QLKQNKNAI

-345 LLNDGQLA
+345 LLNDNQLS
-353 PALKHFEAISTADPQ
+353 PALKHFESISTADPQ
-368 DAQTYLRIA
+368 DAQTYVRIA

-384 HYEQALTTLKKAKAL
+384 HYEQALTTLKKAKSL
-399 ASDSLEIGFNE
+399 ASDSVELGYNE
-410 ALIDDS
+410 ALTDDS
-416 LGHYDEAAQ
+416 LGHYDDAVQ
-425 ALQLLVKQTTHAD
+425 TLQSLVKQSTHPD
-438 GQYAE
+438 GQYSDG
-443 AEKNNRSIFLDRLA
+443 EKNNRSIFLDRLA
-457 NIYREQNKTEQA
+457 NVYKEQQKTDLA
-469 VQSYQL
+469 VQTYQL
-475 MVAMGGEYAE
+475 MVAMGGDYAE

-498 KEYDKA
+498 KQYDKA

-519 SVQLMLA
+519 TIQLMLA
-526 GQLADTSKSEDGI
+526 SQLADSGKVDEGI
-539 KLAKAQLKGNAGDR
+539 KLAKAQLHGNPGDR
-553 EVHLALAQ
+553 EVNLVLAQ
-561 MYTRLRRWKD
+561 IYTRLRRWKD
-571 ASDEIDAADAL
+571 AADQIDAADAL
-582 SSKADGQ
+582 STK
-589 ASKNQDDKIY
+589 QDDKIY
-599 IYFLRGALAERQKH
+599 IYFLRGALDERQKH
-613 YDSAEEEFRK
+613 YDSSEEQFRK

-629 NNSMTL
+629 DNAMTL

-655 VQKAVQLDPQ
+655 VQKAVQEEPQ

-679 MGQYALSE
+679 MGQYALAE

-697 GQDPAVHDHLGELYE
+697 GSDPAVHDHLGELYE

-718 MAAGQWEQ
+718 MAASQWEQ
-726 SLQEYAKTVPA
+726 SLQEYARTVPA
-737 DAEPGDV
+737 DAEPADV
-744 NKVQKKLDS
+744 SKVQKKLDS

>member
-1 MVRRFEDGSAHDNK
+1 
-15 MRVPLHRVWIAGVS
+15 
-29 SKEQKPGHR
+29 
-38 NSHKMTIKVKPQ
+38 MTIRVKIK
-50 ISRRI
+50 ISKI
-55 RQTAFFAFAAI
+55 RKTAF
-66 VIPGSG
+66 
-72 LASPLPGGS
+72 LASAALALPYSALANPPQQPAPPPAATPAS
-81 PQDAAA
+81 PAA
-87 GQSAPAKPS
+87 GAPS
-96 TSTPGNSTP
+96 TQKT
-105 DAKKPDR
+105 DR

-123 MYEEMATNYGRPEY
+123 MYEDMATNYGRPEY

-187 NNLEAHKLLG
+187 NNLDAHKLLG

-208 NGGPSEKVLQLAIAE
+208 NGGPSEKVLQLAIGE
-223 YTKIVQL
+223 YTKIVEL

-281 SGDMTHAI
+281 SGDMTRAI
-289 AVLNAVPV
+289 QVLSAVPE

-313 QLKENKSAI
+313 QLKENKKAI
-322 DAYSK
+322 DAYGK

-353 PALKHFEAISTADPQ
+353 AALKHFEAISAADPQ
-368 DAQTYLRIA
+368 DAQTYTRIS
-377 EIERRQG
+377 EIERKQG
-384 HYEQALTTLKKAKAL
+384 HYEQALATLKKAKAL
-399 ASDSLEIGFNE
+399 ASDSLEIGYNE
-410 ALIDDS
+410 ALIEDS
-416 LGHYDEAAQ
+416 LGHYDEAAA
-425 ALQLLVKQTTHAD
+425 ALQLLVKQTNHPD
-438 GQYAE
+438 GQYAD

-457 NIYREQNKTEQA
+457 NVYREQNKTDLA
-469 VQSYQL
+469 VQTYQL
-475 MVAMGGEYAE
+475 MVAMGGDYAE

-498 KEYDKA
+498 KQYDKA
-504 TQVAQQAALAMPKDK
+504 TQVAQQAAQAMPKDK

-526 GQLADTSKSEDGI
+526 GQLADTNKSEEGI
-539 KLAKAQLKGNAGDR
+539 KLAKAQLHGDAGDR

-571 ASDEIDAADAL
+571 ASEEIDAADAL
-582 SSKADGQ
+582 SAQKDAQVSKPG
-589 ASKNQDDKIY
+589 ASPVAVSQDDKIY
-599 IYFLRGALAERQKH
+599 IYFLRGALDERQKR
-613 YDSAEEEFRK
+613 YDSAEEQFRK
-623 ILAIDP
+623 ILAIDSS
-629 NNSMTL
+629 NSMTL
-635 NYLGYMLG
+635 NYLGYMLA
-643 DRGVKLDDALAM
+643 DRGVKLDDALTM
-655 VQKAVQLDPQ
+655 VQKAVQQDPQ

-679 MGQYALSE
+679 MGQYALAE

-697 GQDPAVHDHLGELYE
+697 GQDPAVHDHLGELFE
-712 KTGRLK
+712 KTGRLRL
-718 MAAGQWEQ
+718 AAAQWEQ
-726 SLQEYAKTVPA
+726 SLSEYARTVPA
-737 DAEPGDV
+737 DAEPSDV

-753 ARVKLAKEESAG
+753 ARVKLAKEESTG

>member
-1 MVRRFEDGSAHDNK
+1 
-15 MRVPLHRVWIAGVS
+15 
-29 SKEQKPGHR
+29 
-38 NSHKMTIKVKPQ
+38 MTIKVKPQ
-50 ISRRI
+50 LSSKI
-55 RQTAFFAFAAI
+55 REAYFFPLALACAAI
-66 VIPGSG
+66 VLPGSA
-72 LASPLPGGS
+72 LASPLAGGS
-81 PQDAAA
+81 PQQDAAP
-87 GQSAPAKPS
+87 QSAPAMPPVITNMPQPVITKQLETKTAPK
-96 TSTPGNSTP
+96 TAPVP
-105 DAKKPDR
+105 AKAPDR
-112 SAAYYHFGLAH
+112 ATSYYHFGLAH

-187 NNLEAHKLLG
+187 NNLDAHKLLG

-223 YTKIVQL
+223 YTKIVEL

-241 GQLYTLAHD
+241 GQLYTLSHD
-250 TPHAE
+250 TPKAE
-255 EQFKAAQHIDPN
+255 EQFKAAQRIDPG

-281 SGDMTHAI
+281 SGDMTQAL
-289 AVLNAVPV
+289 AVLSAVPA
-297 DDRTAKMDYAL
+297 DDRTAKMDYAM

-313 QLKENKSAI
+313 QLKQNRNAI

-327 AFDMEPDNLD
+327 AFELEPDNLD

-345 LLNDGQLA
+345 LLNDNQFA
-353 PALKHFEAISTADPQ
+353 AALKHFDAISAADPQ
-368 DAQTYLRIA
+368 DAQTYLHIS

-384 HYEQALTTLKKAKAL
+384 HYEQALATLKKAKAL

-425 ALQLLVKQTTHAD
+425 TLQGLVKQTSHPD
-438 GQYAE
+438 GQYSD

-457 NIYREQNKTEQA
+457 NIYREQDKTDQA
-469 VQSYQL
+469 VQAYQQ
-475 MVAMGGEYAE
+475 MVAMGDKYAE
-485 RGYQGQVDAYRDA
+485 SGYQGQVEAYRDA
-498 KEYDKA
+498 KQYEKA
-504 TQVAQQAALAMPKDK
+504 SQVAQQAALAMPKDK
-519 SVQLMLA
+519 AIQLMLA
-526 GQLADTSKSEDGI
+526 GQLADSGKPEEGI
-539 KLAKAQLKGNAGDR
+539 KLAKAQLRGNPDDR
-553 EVHLALAQ
+553 DVNLALAQ
-561 MYTRLRRWKD
+561 MYTRLRRWKE
-571 ASDEIDAADAL
+571 AADEIDAADAL
-582 SSKADGQ
+582 STK
-589 ASKNQDDKIY
+589 QDDKIY
-599 IYFLRGALAERQKH
+599 IDFLRGALDERQKH

-623 ILAIDP
+623 ILVIDA

-643 DRGVKLDDALAM
+643 DRGVKLDEALGM

-679 MGQYALSE
+679 MGQYALAE

-692 ASERM
+692 ATERM
-697 GQDPAVHDHLGELYE
+697 AKDPAVHDHLGELYE

-726 SLQEYAKTVPA
+726 SLQEYARTTPA
-737 DAEPGDV
+737 DADPGDV
-744 NKVQKKLDS
+744 SKVQRKLDT

>member
-1 MVRRFEDGSAHDNK
+1 
-15 MRVPLHRVWIAGVS
+15 
-29 SKEQKPGHR
+29 
-38 NSHKMTIKVKPQ
+38 MTLKVKTQ
-50 ISRRI
+50 YSRRI
-55 RQTAFFAFAAI
+55 REASLFPLTLACAAILTPAFAQQTPA
-66 VIPGSG
+66 
-72 LASPLPGGS
+72 
-81 PQDAAA
+81 PQ
-87 GQSAPAKPS
+87 SEPAKPAGGAANA
-96 TSTPGNSTP
+96 TTPATQ
-105 DAKKPDR
+105 KPDR
-112 SAAYYHFGLAH
+112 AAAYYHFGLAH
-123 MYEEMATNYGRPEY
+123 MYEDMATNYGRPEY

-152 PGSKYLNSGLA
+152 PSSKYLNSGLA

-187 NNLEAHKLLG
+187 DNLDAHKLLG

-255 EQFKAAQHIDPN
+255 EQFKAAQRIDPN

-289 AVLNAVPV
+289 AVLSAVPA
-297 DDRTAKMDYAL
+297 DDRTAKVDYAL

-313 QLKENKSAI
+313 QLKDNKNAI
-322 DAYSK
+322 DAYGK

-345 LLNDGQLA
+345 LLNDNQL
-353 PALKHFEAISTADPQ
+353 PTALKHFEAISAADPQ

-377 EIERRQG
+377 EIQRRQG
-384 HYEQALTTLKKAKAL
+384 HYELALSTLKKAKAL
-399 ASDSLEIGFNE
+399 ASDSLEAGFNE
-410 ALIDDS
+410 ALIEDS
-416 LGHYDEAAQ
+416 LGHYDEAAAALQ
-425 ALQLLVKQTTHAD
+425 ALVKETTHPD
-438 GQYAE
+438 GQYSD

-457 NIYREQNKTEQA
+457 NIYREQDKTEQA
-469 VQSYQL
+469 VQTYQL

-485 RGYQGQVDAYRDA
+485 RGYQGQLDAYRDG
-498 KEYDKA
+498 KQYDKA
-504 TQVAQQAALAMPKDK
+504 TQVAQQAASAMPKDK

-526 GQLADTSKSEDGI
+526 GQLADSGKAEEGI
-539 KLAKAQLKGNAGDR
+539 KLAKAQLRGDSSDR
-553 EVHLALAQ
+553 EVNLVLAQ
-561 MYTRLRRWKD
+561 IYTRLRRWKE
-571 ASDEIDAADAL
+571 ASEQIDAAEVL
-582 SSKADGQ
+582 STK
-589 ASKNQDDKIY
+589 QDDKVY
-599 IYFLRGALAERQKH
+599 IYFLRGALDERQKH
-613 YDSAEEEFRK
+613 YDSSEEQFRK
-623 ILAIDP
+623 ILALDP
-629 NNSMTL
+629 NNAMTL
-635 NYLGYMLG
+635 NYLGYMLA
-643 DRGVKLDDALAM
+643 DRGVKLDDALTM
-655 VQKAVQLDPQ
+655 VQKAVQQDPQ

-679 MGQYALSE
+679 MGQYALAE

-692 ASERM
+692 ASERIAR
-697 GQDPAVHDHLGELYE
+697 DPQVHDHLGELYE

-718 MAAGQWEQ
+718 MAASQWQE
-726 SLQEYAKTVPA
+726 SLQEYARSAPA

-744 NKVQKKLDS
+744 SKVQKKLDS

>member
-1 MVRRFEDGSAHDNK
+1 
-15 MRVPLHRVWIAGVS
+15 
-29 SKEQKPGHR
+29 
-38 NSHKMTIKVKPQ
+38 MTIKPQ
-50 ISRRI
+50 PSPKTRQATLFHVALACAAIITPASTLAQ
-55 RQTAFFAFAAI
+55 QTAA
-66 VIPGSG
+66 
-72 LASPLPGGS
+72 
-81 PQDAAA
+81 PQ
-87 GQSAPAKPS
+87 
-96 TSTPGNSTP
+96 STPATPPASGTGQKPASTP
-105 DAKKPDR
+105 PASTQKPPDR

-123 MYEEMATNYGRPEY
+123 MYEDMATNYGRPEY

-152 PGSKYLNSGLA
+152 PSSKYLNSGLA

-174 AVLAAQEILKTEP
+174 AVLAAQDILKTEP
-187 NNLEAHKLLG
+187 DNLDAHKLLG

-223 YTKIVQL
+223 YSKIVQL
-230 QSNDIESRLLL
+230 QGNDIESRLLL

-255 EQFKAAQHIDPN
+255 EQFKAAEHIDPN

-281 SGDMTHAI
+281 SGDTTHAI
-289 AVLNAVPV
+289 QVLSAVPE
-297 DDRTAKMDYAL
+297 DDRTPKMDYAL

-313 QLKENKSAI
+313 QLKDNKNAI

-345 LLNDGQLA
+345 LLNDNQLG
-353 PALKHFEAISTADPQ
+353 PSLKHFEAISTADPQ

-416 LGHYDEAAQ
+416 LGRYDEATQ
-425 ALQLLVKQTTHAD
+425 TLQSLVKQTSHPD
-438 GQYAE
+438 GQYSD

-457 NIYREQNKTEQA
+457 NVYREQEKTDQA
-469 VQSYQL
+469 VQTYQL

-498 KEYDKA
+498 KQYDKA
-504 TQVAQQAALAMPKDK
+504 TQVAQQAAQAMPKDK

-526 GQLADTSKSEDGI
+526 GQLADTNKPDEGI
-539 KLAKAQLKGNAGDR
+539 KLAKAQLHGDPGDR
-553 EVHLALAQ
+553 EVDLVLAQ
-561 MYTRLRRWKD
+561 IYTRLRRWKD
-571 ASDEIDAADAL
+571 AADQIDAAEAL
-582 SSKADGQ
+582 STK
-589 ASKNQDDKIY
+589 QDDKIY
-599 IYFLRGALAERQKH
+599 IYFLRGALDERQKH
-613 YDSAEEEFRK
+613 YDSAEEQFRK

-643 DRGVKLDDALAM
+643 DRGVKLDEALTM

-679 MGQYALSE
+679 MGQYALAE

-692 ASERM
+692 ATERM
-697 GQDPAVHDHLGELYE
+697 GNDPAVHDHLGELYE

-726 SLQEYAKTVPA
+726 SLQEYARTVPA

-744 NKVQKKLDS
+744 SKVQKKLDS
-753 ARVKLAKEESAG
+753 ARVKLAKEESTG

>member
-1 MVRRFEDGSAHDNK
+1 
-15 MRVPLHRVWIAGVS
+15 
-29 SKEQKPGHR
+29 
-38 NSHKMTIKVKPQ
+38 MTIKVKPQ

-55 RQTAFFAFAAI
+55 RRTAFLACAAI

-72 LASPLPGGS
+72 LALQANS
-81 PQDAAA
+81 PQQPAAA
-87 GQSAPAKPS
+87 PSSPAKSAPAG
-96 TSTPGNSTP
+96 T
-105 DAKKPDR
+105 AAAAQKPDR

-123 MYEEMATNYGRPEY
+123 MYEDMATNYGRPEY

-152 PGSKYLNSGLA
+152 PNSKYLNSGLA

-169 GRVRD
+169 GRVRE

-187 NNLEAHKLLG
+187 DNLEAHKLLG

-208 NGGPSEKVLQLAIAE
+208 NGGPSEKVLQLAIGE
-223 YTKIVQL
+223 YTKIVEL
-230 QSNDIESRLLL
+230 KSNDIESRLLL

-250 TPHAE
+250 TPKAE

-289 AVLNAVPV
+289 QVLSAVPE

-313 QLKENKSAI
+313 QLKDNKKAI

-345 LLNDGQLA
+345 LLNDNQLGA
-353 PALKHFEAISTADPQ
+353 ALKHFEAISAADPQ
-368 DAQTYLRIA
+368 DAQTYLRLA

-425 ALQLLVKQTTHAD
+425 ALQLLVKQTNHPD

-457 NIYREQNKTEQA
+457 NIYREQNKTDLA
-469 VQSYQL
+469 VQTYQL
-475 MVAMGGEYAE
+475 MVAMGGDYAE

-498 KEYDKA
+498 KQYDKA

-519 SVQLMLA
+519 TIQLMLA
-526 GQLADTSKSEDGI
+526 GQLADTSKAEEGI
-539 KLAKAQLKGNAGDR
+539 KLAKSQLKGNAGDR

-561 MYTRLRRWKD
+561 MYTRMRRWKD
-571 ASDEIDAADAL
+571 AADEIDAADAL
-582 SSKADGQ
+582 SSKSEGTMQ
-589 ASKNQDDKIY
+589 TLGASGPIPVNNDDKIY
-599 IYFLRGALAERQKH
+599 IYFLRGALDERQKH
-613 YDSAEEEFRK
+613 YDSAEEQFRK
-623 ILAIDP
+623 ILAIDS

-635 NYLGYMLG
+635 NYLGYMLA
-643 DRGVKLDDALAM
+643 DRGVKLDDALSM

-679 MGQYALSE
+679 MGQYALAE

-692 ASERM
+692 ASERI
-697 GQDPAVHDHLGELYE
+697 GQDPQVHDHLGELYE

-718 MAAGQWEQ
+718 LAAGQWEQ
-726 SLQEYAKTVPA
+726 SLQEYAKTVAA

-753 ARVKLAKEESAG
+753 ARVKLAKEESG
-765 ASPKQ
+765 ASPKH

>member
-1 MVRRFEDGSAHDNK
+1 
-15 MRVPLHRVWIAGVS
+15 
-29 SKEQKPGHR
+29 
-38 NSHKMTIKVKPQ
+38 MTNKVKPQ
-50 ISRRI
+50 ISSRI
-55 RQTAFFAFAAI
+55 RETGVLACATMILSGAA
-66 VIPGSG
+66 
-72 LASPLPGGS
+72 LAQQAVSP
-81 PQDAAA
+81 A
-87 GQSAPAKPS
+87 PS
-96 TSTPGNSTP
+96 TPPKPAATTS
-105 DAKKPDR
+105 AQHEPDR
-112 SAAYYHFGLAH
+112 AAAYYHFALAH
-123 MYEEMATNYGRPEY
+123 MYEDMATNYGRPEY

-152 PGSKYLNSGLA
+152 PTSKYLNNGLA

-174 AVLAAQEILKTEP
+174 AVLAAQEILKNEP
-187 NNLEAHKLLG
+187 DNLDAHKLLG
-197 RVYLQSLGNVQ
+197 KVYLQSLGNVQ
-208 NGGPSEKVLQLAIAE
+208 SGGPSEKVLQLAISE
-223 YTKIVQL
+223 YTKIVAL
-230 QSNDIESRLLL
+230 QPNDIENRLLL
-241 GQLYTLAHD
+241 GQLYSLAHD

-255 EQFKAAQHIDPN
+255 EQFKAAEHIDPN

-281 SGDMTHAI
+281 AGDMTHAI
-289 AVLNAVPV
+289 QVLNAVPE

-313 QLKENKSAI
+313 QLKQNKNAI

-327 AFDMEPDNLD
+327 ALDMEPDNLD

-345 LLNDGQLA
+345 LLNDNQLV
-353 PALKHFEAISTADPQ
+353 PALKHFEAISAADPQ

-399 ASDSLEIGFNE
+399 ASDSLEVSYNE

-416 LGHYDEAAQ
+416 LGRYDDGAQ
-425 ALQLLVKQTTHAD
+425 VLQQLVKDSTHPD

-457 NIYREQNKTEQA
+457 NVYREQNKTDQA
-469 VQSYQL
+469 VQTYQL
-475 MVAMGGEYAE
+475 MVALGGEYAE

-498 KEYDKA
+498 KQYDKA
-504 TQVAQQAALAMPKDK
+504 TQVAQQAAQAMPKDK
-519 SVQLMLA
+519 TIQLMLA
-526 GQLADTSKSEDGI
+526 SQLADTGKADEGI
-539 KLAKAQLKGNAGDR
+539 KLAKAQLRGNSGDR
-553 EVHLALAQ
+553 EVDLALAQ
-561 MYTRLRRWKD
+561 IYTRLKRWKE
-571 ASDEIDAADAL
+571 ASESIDAADVY
-582 SSKADGQ
+582 STK
-589 ASKNQDDKIY
+589 QDDKIY
-599 IYFLRGALAERQKH
+599 IYFLRGALNERQKH

-679 MGQYALSE
+679 MGQYALAE

-692 ASERM
+692 AIERI
-697 GQDPAVHDHLGELYE
+697 GQDPQVHDHLGELFE

-726 SLQEYAKTVPA
+726 SLQEYSRTIPA
-737 DAEPGDV
+737 DAEPSDV
-744 NKVQKKLDS
+744 SKVQKKLDS
-753 ARVKLAKEESAG
+753 ARVKLAKEEG

>member
-1 MVRRFEDGSAHDNK
+1 
-15 MRVPLHRVWIAGVS
+15 
-29 SKEQKPGHR
+29 
-38 NSHKMTIKVKPQ
+38 MTIKVKTQ
-50 ISRRI
+50 ISKI
-55 RQTAFFAFAAI
+55 RKTAFLAGAAI
-66 VIPGSG
+66 ALPCSALANPPQQPAPPAATPGS
-72 LASPLPGGS
+72 P
-81 PQDAAA
+81 AA
-87 GQSAPAKPS
+87 GAP
-96 TSTPGNSTP
+96 TPQ
-105 DAKKPDR
+105 KPDR

-123 MYEEMATNYGRPEY
+123 MYEDMATNYGRPEY

-187 NNLEAHKLLG
+187 NNLDAHKLLG

-208 NGGPSEKVLQLAIAE
+208 NGGPSEKVLQLAIGE
-223 YTKIVQL
+223 YTKIVEL
-230 QSNDIESRLLL
+230 QNNDIESRLLL

-281 SGDMTHAI
+281 SGDMTRAI
-289 AVLNAVPV
+289 QVLSAVPA

-313 QLKENKSAI
+313 QLKENKNAI

-337 AERGLAQA
+337 SERGLAQA
-345 LLNDGQLA
+345 LLNDGQLG
-353 PALKHFEAISTADPQ
+353 PALKHFEAISVADPQ
-368 DAQTYLRIA
+368 DAQTYTRIS
-377 EIERRQG
+377 EIERKQG

-399 ASDSLEIGFNE
+399 ASDSLEIGYNE
-410 ALIDDS
+410 ALIEDS
-416 LGHYDEAAQ
+416 LGHYDDAAQ
-425 ALQLLVKQTTHAD
+425 ALQLLVKQTNHPD
-438 GQYAE
+438 GQYAD

-457 NIYREQNKTEQA
+457 NVYREQNKTDQA
-469 VQSYQL
+469 VQTYQL
-475 MVAMGGEYAE
+475 MVAMGGDYAE

-498 KEYDKA
+498 KQYDKA
-504 TQVAQQAALAMPKDK
+504 TQVAQQAAQAMPKDK

-526 GQLADTSKSEDGI
+526 GQLADTNKAEEGI
-539 KLAKAQLKGNAGDR
+539 KLAKAQLHGDAGDR

-561 MYTRLRRWKD
+561 MYTRLRRWKE
-571 ASDEIDAADAL
+571 ASEEIDAADAL
-582 SSKADGQ
+582 SAQKDGQ
-589 ASKNQDDKIY
+589 SRQVGASAPTPVSQDDKIY
-599 IYFLRGALAERQKH
+599 IYFLRGALDERQKH
-613 YDSAEEEFRK
+613 YDSAEEQFRK
-623 ILAIDP
+623 ILAIDS

-635 NYLGYMLG
+635 NYLGYMLA
-643 DRGVKLDDALAM
+643 DRGVKLDDALSM

-679 MGQYALSE
+679 MGQYALAE

-712 KTGRLK
+712 KTGRLRL
-718 MAAGQWEQ
+718 AAAQWEQ
-726 SLQEYAKTVPA
+726 SLSEYARTVPA
-737 DAEPGDV
+737 DAEPSDV

-753 ARVKLAKEESAG
+753 ARVKLAKEESTG